1 MNNQRK
7 IEINTSPHIHDTPSV
22 ETIMR
27 NVVYALLPVCAYAVY
42 LFGISALALLL
53 VVTGSC
59 LLTELL
65 FDRLLH
71 RSGSIRDFSTII
83 TGLLLALTLP
93 PGFPLWMGAVAG
105 FIAIALGK
113 ALFGGL
119 GCNVFNPAL
128 IGRAFVQAA
137 FPVAITTWTPALAKG
152 RFLEFIPSSLAWPLL
167 RPVETASWSLQRAV
181 DGFTGATPLALQ
193 KFQHISSSNSE
204 LFLGLT
210 AGSAGETSALL
221 ILVCG
226 GWLALRKM
234 MDWRISAGV
243 FIGALLVSAP
253 LHYGLDPRLYPSP
266 GFVLLSGGM
275 MLGALFMA
283 TDMVGSPLTPRGV
296 WLYGLL
302 IGSLTVVIR
311 QFSALNEG
319 IMYAILIA
327 NAAAPLI
334 AAATQPKIYGA
345 RKPPGRPA
353 P

>member
-1 MNNQRK
+1 
-7 IEINTSPHIHDTPSV
+7 
-22 ETIMR
+22 MR

-53 VVTGSC
+53 VVTASC

-65 FDRLLH
+65 FDQLLH
-71 RSGSIRDFSTII
+71 RSRSLRDFSAII

-93 PGFPLWMGAVAG
+93 PGFPLWMAAVAG

-137 FPVAITTWTPALAKG
+137 FPVAITTWTPALAAG
-152 RFLEFIPSSLAWPLL
+152 RFLEFIPSSLAWPFL
-167 RPVETASWSLQRAV
+167 RPVDTSNWSQQLGV

-193 KFQHISSSNSE
+193 KFQHIASSSSD

-221 ILVCG
+221 ILLCG
-226 GWLALRKM
+226 SWLAVRKM

-243 FIGALLVSAP
+243 FAGALLISVP
-253 LHYGLDPRLYPSP
+253 LHYGLDPKIYPSP
-266 GFVLLSGGM
+266 DFVLLSGGM

-302 IGSLTVVIR
+302 IGSLTVIIR

-334 AAATQPKIYGA
+334 AAITQPRIYGA
-345 RKPPGRPA
+345 RKKPGRSA

>member
-1 MNNQRK
+1 MDSNRK

-22 ETIMR
+22 QTIMR
-27 NVVYALLPVCAYAVY
+27 NVVYALLPICIYAVF

-53 VVTGSC
+53 VATGSC

-65 FDRLLH
+65 FDKVLH
-71 RSGSIRDFSTII
+71 RSDSIRDFSTVI

-93 PGFPLWMGAVAG
+93 PGFPLWMAAVAG

-128 IGRAFVQAA
+128 VGRAFVQAA
-137 FPVAITTWTPALAKG
+137 FPVAITTWTPAQAKG

-167 RPVETASWSLQRAV
+167 RPLDTAAWSQQLGV
-181 DGFTGATPLALQ
+181 DGFSGATPLALQ
-193 KFQHISSSNSE
+193 KFQHIASSGSD

-226 GWLALRKM
+226 AWLALRNM

-243 FIGALLVSAP
+243 FCGALLVSMP
-253 LHYGLDPRLYPSP
+253 LHYGLDPNLYPGP

-302 IGSLTVVIR
+302 IGALTVIIR
-311 QFSALNEG
+311 QFSALSEG

-334 AAATQPKIYGA
+334 AAITQPRIYGA
-345 RKPPGRPA
+345 RKKPRRPV

>member
-1 MNNQRK
+1 
-7 IEINTSPHIHDTPSV
+7 
-22 ETIMR
+22 MR
-27 NVVYALLPVCAYAVY
+27 NVVYALLPICAYAIF

-71 RSGSIRDFSTII
+71 RSGSIRDFSTVI

-93 PGFPLWMGAVAG
+93 PGFPLWMAAVAG
-105 FIAIALGK
+105 FVAIALGK

-167 RPVETASWSLQRAV
+167 RPVDTAQWSQQLGI

-193 KFQHISSSNSE
+193 KFQHIASSGAD

-210 AGSAGETSALL
+210 TGSAGETSALL

-226 GWLALRKM
+226 AWLALRKM

-243 FIGALLVSAP
+243 FIGALLISVP
-253 LHYGLDPRLYPSP
+253 LHYAFDPQVYPAPS
-266 GFVLLSGGM
+266 FVLFSGGM

-302 IGSLTVVIR
+302 IGSLTVIIR

-327 NAAAPLI
+327 NASAPLI
-334 AAATQPKIYGA
+334 AAVTQPRIYGEHKN
-345 RKPPGRPA
+345 RRRPT